1 MTVRLNL
8 HGRNIVLRLDNDI
21 LNEAWRGSRPGESGG
36 IHSDVCAHSVQ
47 RIKQRSRQA
56 YNLRW
61 RAQYISQKAQCA
73 NSSSIRRARKQEP
86 VRGNRA

>member
-47 RIKQRSRQA
+47 RIKRRSRQA
-56 YNLRW
+56 YAVREEKEAERGMSFSGWWKAPTGLALR
-61 RAQYISQKAQCA
+61 AS
-73 NSSSIRRARKQEP
+73 
-86 VRGNRA
+86 